1 VRKLNELSSR
11 ERILV
16 LGGGALAAFLLY
28 LGIFLLPT
36 IAHIKKTQKAITL
49 LAKEW
54 AQLQTVVQDY
64 RNLPTVAPPPERVSL
79 LSFLEQS
86 GNVLQIEKKVAYL
99 KPFTVSGKKEGA
111 EIKLDNVTG
120 EEIIKLTHRLQQ
132 ARITIIKIN
141 LRDHNMDGLWTA
153 KIFLEG

>member
-1 VRKLNELSSR
+1 LRKLSELSHR
-11 ERILV
+11 ERLIA
-16 LGGGALAAFLLY
+16 LGGGAIAAFLLY
-28 LGIFLLPT
+28 LGLFLLPAQ
-36 IAHIKKTQKAITL
+36 AHIKKTQKTVTL

-54 AQLQTVVQDY
+54 AQLQAVVQDY

-86 GNVLQIEKKVAYL
+86 GSVLQIEKKIAYL

-120 EEIIKLTHRLQQ
+120 EEIIKFTHRLQQ